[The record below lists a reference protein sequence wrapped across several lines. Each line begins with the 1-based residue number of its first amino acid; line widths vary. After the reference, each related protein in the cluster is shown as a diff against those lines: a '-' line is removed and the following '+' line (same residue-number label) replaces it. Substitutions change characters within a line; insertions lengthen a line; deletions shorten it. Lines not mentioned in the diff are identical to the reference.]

1 MEEKQAV
8 NITFNITGGNNQILP
23 NATKAEQHFHLSGA
37 AGQVAPR
44 PERDTPWT
52 KDDIARL
59 GLYVENRDRL
69 NSLVATLSACRAANE
84 AAEAV
89 TLLLDDEPRL
99 TPNRVVKKEFLELLL
114 PFLCK
119 VESGK
124 GIGNLR
130 RCVNNAL
137 DARRK
142 SRHLQRP

>member
-1 MEEKQAV
+1 MEEKQTV

-23 NATKAEQHFHLSGA
+23 NATKAEQHFHLSGT

-52 KDDIARL
+52 EDDIARL

-69 NSLVATLSACRAANE
+69 NSLVATLSACRSASE
-84 AAEAV
+84 VAEAV
-89 TLLLDDEPRL
+89 TLFLDDEPRL
-99 TPNRVVKKEFLELLL
+99 TPDRVVKKEFLELLL
-114 PFLCK
+114 PFLGK

-137 DARRK
+137 ETRRK
-142 SRHLQRP
+142 CRLSRRP

>member
-1 MEEKQAV
+1 MEEKQTV

-23 NATKAEQHFHLSGA
+23 NATKAEQHFHLSGDTGKA
-37 AGQVAPR
+37 ASR
-44 PERDTPWT
+44 PEPDTPWT

-59 GLYVENRDRL
+59 GLYVENHDRL
-69 NSLVATLSACRAANE
+69 DSLVATLSACRSASE

-99 TPNRVVKKEFLELLL
+99 TPDRVVKKEFLELLL
-114 PFLCK
+114 PFLGK

-142 SRHLQRP
+142 SRLLQRP

>member
-1 MEEKQAV
+1 MEEKQTV

-23 NATKAEQHFHLSGA
+23 NATKAEQHFHLSGT

-52 KDDIARL
+52 EDDIARL

-69 NSLVATLSACRAANE
+69 NSLVATLSACRSASE
-84 AAEAV
+84 VAEAV
-89 TLLLDDEPRL
+89 
-99 TPNRVVKKEFLELLL
+99 L
-114 PFLCK
+114 PFLGK

-137 DARRK
+137 ETRRK
-142 SRHLQRP
+142 CRLSRRP

>member
-1 MEEKQAV
+1 MEEKQTV

-23 NATKAEQHFHLSGA
+23 NATKAEQHFHLSGT

-52 KDDIARL
+52 RDDIARL
-59 GLYVENRDRL
+59 GLYVENHDRL
-69 NSLVATLSACRAANE
+69 DSLVATLSACRSASE

-99 TPNRVVKKEFLELLL
+99 TPDRVVKKEFLELLL
-114 PFLCK
+114 PFLGK

-142 SRHLQRP
+142 SRRLQWP

>member
-52 KDDIARL
+52 EDDIARL

-89 TLLLDDEPRL
+89 TLFLDDEPRL
-99 TPNRVVKKEFLELLL
+99 TPDCVVKKEFLELLL
-114 PFLCK
+114 PFLGK

-137 DARRK
+137 ETRRK
-142 SRHLQRP
+142 NRPSRRP